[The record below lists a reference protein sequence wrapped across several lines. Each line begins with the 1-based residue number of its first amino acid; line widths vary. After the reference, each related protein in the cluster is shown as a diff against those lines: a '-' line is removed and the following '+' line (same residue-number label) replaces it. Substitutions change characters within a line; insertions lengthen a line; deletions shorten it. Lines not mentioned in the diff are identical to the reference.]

1 MNSVAFSGAIE
12 LGLLYGIVAL
22 GVYLSFRVLN
32 FPDLTADGSF
42 PLGGAVA
49 AVLIVKG
56 IDPWMA
62 MLAAAVIGCLAGICT
77 AILTVGFKI
86 LNLLA
91 SILTMIAL
99 YSINLR
105 IMGQPNVS
113 LFGQTTIFTAFQPL
127 LISFPIGLRQPMI
140 MLAIVLALKFAL
152 DWFFKTE
159 LGLAMRATGSN
170 ADMARAQGINTDQMV
185 IAGMALSNGLIA
197 LAGAL
202 FAQSNGYADVSMGV
216 GTIVFGL
223 AAVIVGET
231 LISRSGI
238 AWATLAAIV
247 GSILYRLVIAFALNT
262 KLLGLQSSDLNL
274 VTAILV
280 AIALI
285 LPNYWH
291 RTGSNN
297 RRFKQPDQ
305 QVPR

>member
-1 MNSVAFSGAIE
+1 MNIIAFFGAIE

-22 GVYLSFRVLN
+22 GVYLSFRVLS

-49 AVLIVKG
+49 AVLIVTG
-56 IDPWMA
+56 TNPWIA
-62 MLAAAVIGCLAGICT
+62 TILAAAIGSLAGICT
-77 AILTVGFKI
+77 AVLNVRFKI
-86 LNLLA
+86 LSLLA

-113 LFGQTTIFTAFQPL
+113 LFGQSTVFKMLEPL
-127 LISFPIGLRQPMI
+127 LTLLPIPFRQTII
-140 MLAIVLALKFAL
+140 MLAIVLLLKFAL
-152 DWFFKTE
+152 DWFFQTE

-170 ADMARAQGINTDQMV
+170 VDMARAQGINTDRMI

-202 FAQSNGYADVSMGV
+202 VVQSNGFADVSMGV
-216 GTIVFGL
+216 GTIVSGL

-231 LISRSGI
+231 LISGAGI
-238 AWATLAAIV
+238 VWATLAAIV
-247 GSILYRLVIAFALNT
+247 GSILYRLVVALALNT

-285 LPNYWH
+285 LPNYWP
-291 RTGSNN
+291 SNAPFK
-297 RRFKQPDQ
+297 RRPDQ
-305 QVPR
+305 QRAR